1 MANLN
6 SRQKRRN
13 KVGFKGVGTHK
24 HFGIG
29 FHPRAFIEAAK
40 GSYKMEANR
49 TNPANKSY
57 ANLIHA
63 AIKHNTTYK
72 VDINGD
78 IRCSSRT
85 SKHIGSRP
93 LNIIKKVANFE

>member
-24 HFGIG
+24 CFGIG
-29 FHPRAFIEAAK
+29 FHPRDFIEAAK
-40 GSYKMEANR
+40 GSYNMEANR
-49 TNPANKSY
+49 TNPANKAY
-57 ANLIHA
+57 ANLVHA
-63 AIKHNTTYK
+63 AIKNNLTYK
-72 VDINGD
+72 VDVNGNL
-78 IRCSSRT
+78 IHNSRT

-93 LNIIKKVANFE
+93 YNIIKKVANLE